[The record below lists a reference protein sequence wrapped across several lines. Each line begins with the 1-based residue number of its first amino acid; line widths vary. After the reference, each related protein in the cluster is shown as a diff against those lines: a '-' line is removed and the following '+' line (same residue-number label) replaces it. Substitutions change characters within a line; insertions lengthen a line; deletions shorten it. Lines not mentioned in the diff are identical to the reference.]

1 MERASIFYFIYDH
14 QWRFTRWSKS
24 FEVIS
29 GYDAKEISRMHPLD
43 FYMGEE
49 KEIMKRKIEK
59 VFSGGSEETTAHLYT
74 KDKRKIPYY
83 FNSHKLTLNGGNYL
97 IGVGIDITER
107 SKAESDLISHLEQV
121 REEER
126 TRIAREIHDE
136 LGQQLTGLKMDA
148 AWLSKKIGSGEIAIH
163 EKLVNMISLMDNA
176 VQTIRRIASDL
187 RPSILDDL
195 GLIAALEWQSAE
207 FARRT
212 NVRSIF
218 TSNVSELIVDRQL
231 ATGVFRIYQETLTNI
246 MRHAFA
252 SRVEAR
258 LEKKSADIILTI
270 VDDGKGFDTAIID
283 GNESLGL
290 IGMYERATRLGITLK
305 VTSEPGTGTQVF
317 LKFPLGSPV

>member
-1 MERASIFYFIYDH
+1 
-14 QWRFTRWSKS
+14 
-24 FEVIS
+24 
-29 GYDAKEISRMHPLD
+29 MHPLD
-43 FYMGEE
+43 FYEGEE
-49 KEIMKRKIEK
+49 RKIIQLKIEK
-59 VFSGGSEETTAHLYT
+59 VFLEDAEETMAHLNT
-74 KDKRKIPYY
+74 KDNRKIPYY

-97 IGVGIDITER
+97 IGVGIDVTER
-107 SKAESDLISHLEQV
+107 SRAESDLISHLEQV

-163 EKLVNMISLMDNA
+163 EKLVNMISLMDTA

-212 NVRSIF
+212 NVPCDF
-218 TSNVSELIVDRQL
+218 TSNVSELIIDRQL

-252 SRVEAR
+252 NHVEAK
-258 LEKKSADIILTI
+258 LEKKLTDVVLTI

-283 GNESLGL
+283 GKEGLGL
-290 IGMYERATRLGITLK
+290 IGMYERASRLGITLK
-305 VTSEPGTGTQVF
+305 VTSESGNGTCVF
-317 LKFPLGSPV
+317 LKIPIRIPVE